1 MNRAYGKF
9 KQLMSDTRSVSCIY
23 DYLDQY
29 VKGPMQY
36 DDLLRFQWVQSVA
49 ALDKLVHDLVRIG
62 MVDIFSGRRLSTSKY
77 KKFQVDMAWY
87 EDVTINN
94 HMIANEFGK
103 KVILQHGHLSFQDPG
118 KIGDALAYIWEVKD
132 KWTIIATQLG
142 QDSNSVK
149 VMLKNIVTRRNQIA
163 HEGDYIDDFG
173 NRQEIEKNDVDDVL
187 EFIEKLGE
195 AIYICVK

>member
-9 KQLMSDTRSVSCIY
+9 KQLMSNTREVSCIY
-23 DYLDQY
+23 NYLDQY
-29 VKGPMQY
+29 VRAPMQY

-62 MVDIFSGRRLSTSKY
+62 MVDIFSGRRICTSKY

-87 EDVTINN
+87 EDVTTNA
-94 HMIANEFGK
+94 HMVANEFGK
-103 KVILQHGHLSFQDPG
+103 KVIVQHSHLSFQDPT
-118 KIGDALAYIWEVKD
+118 KISDALAYIWEARD
-132 KWTIIATQLG
+132 KWTIIASQVG

-173 NRQEIEKNDVDDVL
+173 NRQEIEKSDVDEVL
-187 EFIEKLGE
+187 EFIEKIGE
-195 AIYICVK
+195 AIYNCVK